1 MTIGNDNL
9 EKVDIVKHIKSG
21 LVAGHMETWKQAMS
35 EA

>member
-1 MTIGNDNL
+1 MAIGTDNI
-9 EKVDIVKHIKSG
+9 EQVNIVKHIKSG